1 MFRKAQRKAAK
12 LRLALIGPS
21 GAGKTYSALMI
32 AKGLGGPV
40 ALIDTER
47 GSGELYSHVMD
58 YDVAQISPPFNPE
71 KYINTIVEA
80 EKAGYEILIIDSLSH
95 AWSGEGGIL
104 DIQDRA
110 AKSVRNSFAAWRE
123 VTPLHNA
130 LVDKILA
137 STCHLIVTMR
147 TKTAYEVSTED
158 GKSKVTKVGLA
169 PIQRDGVEYEFS
181 LVLDL
186 SIEGHIATA
195 SKDRTGLFDG
205 DHFPPSEDTGKVLKE
220 WLVGGNAGLDQ
231 PHPPNPVTFSG
242 NASVLM
248 NQVITALDE
257 LGLVTYLNNYNQYVS
272 RRYGTE
278 DMESLSRDQLIEQL
292 TLLRQCKERPKRL
305 EELKGILN
313 QQQKAA

>member
-1 MFRKAQRKAAK
+1 M
-12 LRLALIGPS
+12 
-21 GAGKTYSALMI
+21 
-32 AKGLGGPV
+32 
-40 ALIDTER
+40 
-47 GSGELYSHVMD
+47 
-58 YDVAQISPPFNPE
+58 AQISPPFNPE
-71 KYINTIVEA
+71 KYIRAIVEA

-137 STCHLIVTMR
+137 SSCHIIVTMR

-169 PIQRDGVEYEFS
+169 PIQRDGVEYEFT
-181 LVLDL
+181 LVMDL

-205 DHFPPSEDTGKVLKE
+205 QHFLPTEDMGRSLKKWLEGGTASTEQITPPVQVAFT
-220 WLVGGNAGLDQ
+220 
-231 PHPPNPVTFSG
+231 G
-242 NASVLM
+242 NASALLNQLM
-248 NQVITALDE
+248 VALDE
-257 LGLVTYLNNYNQYVS
+257 IGLLTHLDNYSRYAS
-272 RRYGTE
+272 RRYNV
-278 DMESLSRDQLIEQL
+278 ESLDFLSRDQLIEQL
-292 TLLRQCKERPKRL
+292 TLLRQCKEKPQRL
-305 EELKGILN
+305 EELKEILN
-313 QQQKAA
+313 QQPLAA